1 MGWRGRQFPHW
12 PVDYTVD
19 TVLEKSLILSLKA
32 KGVSSVPFIWFW
44 PGGAQS
50 CAMMTHDVETPA
62 GIDFCRG
69 LMDLDD
75 SFQIKSSFQL
85 VPEERY
91 AIPGELLNELRNRG
105 FEANVQ
111 DLNHDGNLFRNREQF
126 LRRAAQINKHIRDI
140 GAKGF
145 RSAIL
150 YRNAEWLQALQV
162 SYDMSFPSVAHLDP
176 QRGGCCTIMPY
187 FIDGIVELP
196 LTTIQ
201 DYSLLHILRESTIN
215 IWEQQIA
222 LIQQRN
228 GLISFI
234 VHPDYLG
241 GKRELALY
249 TSLLAKLSRLRA
261 EAGLWITLPGEVD
274 RWWRAR
280 NKMKLVS
287 QAGKWCIE
295 GEDSQRARIAY
306 ASLAGDRLAYE
317 F

>member
-1 MGWRGRQFPHW
+1 M
-12 PVDYTVD
+12 
-19 TVLEKSLILSLKA
+19 A
-32 KGVSSVPFIWFW
+32 
-44 PGGAQS
+44 
-50 CAMMTHDVETPA
+50 
-62 GIDFCRG
+62 
-69 LMDLDD
+69 LDD

-91 AIPGELLNELRNRG
+91 KIPDVLLNEMRSRG

-111 DLNHDGNLFRNREQF
+111 DLNHDGNLFKNREQF
-126 LRRAAQINKHIRDI
+126 LRRAARINKHLRDF

-150 YRNAEWLQALQV
+150 YRNAEWLQALDV

-176 QRGGCCTIMPY
+176 QRGGCCTVMPY

-201 DYSLLHILRESTIN
+201 DYSLFHILRESSIN
-215 IWEQQIA
+215 IWERQIE

-234 VHPDYLG
+234 VHPDYLE
-241 GKRELALY
+241 GKREVQLYRALL
-249 TSLLAKLSRLRA
+249 SKLSSLRE
-261 EAGLWITLPGEVD
+261 EAGLWITLPDEVD
-274 RWWRAR
+274 KWWRAR
-280 NKMKLVS
+280 NKMKL
-287 QAGKWCIE
+287 ACHDGKWRIE
-295 GEDSQRARIAY
+295 GEGSQRARIAY
-306 ASLAGDRLAYE
+306 ASLAGDRLTYE